1 MGSEKTHLGFVKY
14 GYWAVPQK
22 VLSLV
27 WYTNLLIP
35 MSVIFTMVSRG
46 RREPGNSIKDPGIA
60 RTGVRVFFMHLYG
73 KT

>member
-46 RREPGNSIKDPGIA
+46 RREPGNSIKDPGMA
-60 RTGVRVFFMHLYG
+60 RTRIGFLVLLMYEN
-73 KT
+73 T